1 MKKFYRYD
9 QLLVRK
15 NGELVWRV
23 SEVYKTT
30 TRPPW
35 YKFWKNTEYDFTWE
49 NVRYEPIPEIN
60 E

>member
-9 QLLVRK
+9 KLLVRK
-15 NGELVWRV
+15 NGEIMWRV

-35 YKFWKNTEYDFTWE
+35 YKFWKNPEYDFTFE
-49 NVRYEPIPEIN
+49 NTKYIEIPEIK

>member
-1 MKKFYRYD
+1 MKVFYKYD
-9 QLLVRK
+9 QVLVRK
-15 NGELVWRV
+15 NGEIMWKI

-35 YKFWKNTEYDFTWE
+35 YQFWKSTVYDFTFE
-49 NVRYEPIPEIN
+49 NARYVELPEIK